1 MMSRRTILAALLFAP
16 PMLSHALFS
25 QTHRVEKQQAV
36 VRAVGVYEWT
46 GDLAKPDAS
55 RLIPV
60 TVYIDSELRDAGVYL
75 ARPVPFALE
84 TGTIFDLD
92 EAGIVKGT
100 VELSFA
106 RHLVPSETA
115 SNDATPYDDGWFG
128 YGVYKPLPVIKVKP
142 ATKVRQSN
150 ASVAVNGQTKPDSDR
165 PSFAR
170 KPAADSSAPP
180 TASNSSSNDPDRPT
194 MKRKDDSAASTP
206 AATSSTT
213 TPAASAPAD
222 DPDRPTMKRRD
233 DSSAPSTTPAATT
246 TSTPAADPDRPT
258 LTRKTDSTASTT
270 SSSSADDPDRPTMKK
285 RQDTAST
292 TTDTSTPPA
301 DDPDRPTLKK
311 RSPAELKQAAKERNQ
326 SSSDGIGSLNDDPN
340 RPKIHR
346 GKPAGALSDD
356 DLTKLTGLP
365 QNLHQMVAVSD
376 AVNRPPHNFTLAWDT
391 EQEHAVILGK
401 LQGFAREKVLAY
413 NATVAAAAPP
423 PPPVKPPAT
432 AAARRKAALAAKMPP
447 PEMALT
453 DESVK
458 AYTLSYGGAPT
469 YVYTAAA
476 PPGPDGAVRYVAVV
490 AQADALGELKVA
502 MSSVTDAL
510 HLDRTP
516 RMRLVDAVDVEASNR
531 ASLLMELRAQH
542 SRQFALYRVIGA
554 QSQQIFTTGSTQ

>member
-16 PMLSHALFS
+16 SFAWAQFAWA
-25 QTHRVEKQQAV
+25 QTHRVEKPQAV

-46 GDLAKPDAS
+46 GDIAKPDAS

-60 TVYIDSELRDAGVYL
+60 TIYIDSQLQDAGVYL

-92 EAGIVKGT
+92 QAGIVKGT

-106 RHLVPSETA
+106 RHLVPSELA
-115 SNDATPYDDGWFG
+115 SNNATPYDDGWFG
-128 YGVYKPLPVIKVKP
+128 YGAYKPLPVLKVKP
-142 ATKVRQSN
+142 PTKVRQSN

-165 PSFAR
+165 PSFAK
-170 KPAADSSAPP
+170 KPAADSTAP
-180 TASNSSSNDPDRPT
+180 ASTTPATPADPDRPT
-194 MKRKDDSAASTP
+194 MKRKDDTSASTP
-206 AATSSTT
+206 AAT
-213 TPAASAPAD
+213 SAPAD
-222 DPDRPTMKRRD
+222 DPDRPTMKRKSD
-233 DSSAPSTTPAATT
+233 TTTDSAPSTT
-246 TSTPAADPDRPT
+246 
-258 LTRKTDSTASTT
+258 
-270 SSSSADDPDRPTMKK
+270 SSADDPDRPTMRK

-292 TTDTSTPPA
+292 TSKDPDTSTPAA

-311 RSPAELKQAAKERNQ
+311 RTPAEARQAAKERNQ
-326 SSSDGIGSLNDDPN
+326 SSAEGIGSLNDDPN

-346 GKPAGALSDD
+346 GKPAGALGDD

-365 QNLHQMVAVSD
+365 PDLHQMVAVSD
-376 AVNRPPHNFTLAWDT
+376 AVDRPPHNFSLAWDS
-391 EQEHAVILGK
+391 EQEHTVILGK
-401 LQGFAREKVLAY
+401 MQAFARERVLAY
-413 NATVAAAAPP
+413 NATTAAAPSP
-423 PPPVKPPAT
+423 PPAKTPAT
-432 AAARRKAALAAKMPP
+432 PAARRKAALAAKAAASAPP
-447 PEMALT
+447 AELAPT
-453 DESVK
+453 DETLTP
-458 AYTLSYGGAPT
+458 YMLSYGGAPT

-476 PPGPDGAVRYVAVV
+476 APGPDGAQRYVAVV
-490 AQADALGELKVA
+490 AQSDGLGELKVA
-502 MSSVTDAL
+502 MSNVTDAL